1 MSKLLNVYRVEW
13 HTICFRE
20 NKEVNGERGQ
30 RQTKVVAAADTV
42 AAAKLIPPPGQKGD
56 GIEIRNNVLTTR
68 LLLPNVL
75 VES

>member
-30 RQTKVVAAADTV
+30 RQTKLVAAENPTEV
-42 AAAKLIPPPGQKGD
+42 AKMIPTPEQNGD
-56 GIEIRNNVLTTR
+56 GTEIRNNVLTTR